1 MIRFDSDVLGDDS
14 LVSSLICSS
23 FKRLALDSISKSG
36 ILPGSDEVESN
47 FGRFKCGLMF
57 VSDFS
62 STEFVFDNRGL
73 GFDVAIACFGKMVC
87 KSRRRIYL
95 VSYVRH
101 IYAYH

>member
-1 MIRFDSDVLGDDS
+1 
-14 LVSSLICSS
+14 
-23 FKRLALDSISKSG
+23 
-36 ILPGSDEVESN
+36 
-47 FGRFKCGLMF
+47 LMF